1 MKLRPKFISGM
12 VLFVVLPVVAMGI
25 FTYVAFSNLVE
36 QKAATYFRL
45 ALQDADRMLN
55 FAMKEINSVTD
66 FAIIQ
71 DGLQDLLK
79 YPPGSVTS
87 VQKKELNSYI
97 MLHTQIT
104 SFTLYNNSKMVY
116 QTDHASVNI
125 PFETLVKLDLY
136 KEAIEMNGRPLWI
149 APGENNWSTNRNGE
163 LLVIRKIRDYHTL
176 EDIGTLLVTV
186 KADLLDQV
194 FWEASVDGDIILLN
208 EDGQIAYSK
217 SGRLIGDF
225 IANYGIGFNKLSN
238 NEYVIQPFIGESSF
252 IASIE
257 SARIGWNIVA
267 VTPEKHIFQEVQLVR
282 NIVIVVIMFLVMM
295 AFLFEKLFISKLVQ
309 TILKTVRGLR
319 QVEEGNFR
327 EITEIKQNN
336 DEVGLLIYGFNSMS
350 RQIKDLIA
358 QVEREQSQKKEAEM
372 SALVAQINPHF
383 IYNSLE
389 SINSLAI
396 LHGNRDISRMV
407 VSLGKLL
414 RISISENKEL
424 IPLYMELEH
433 IDHYMRIQKY
443 RFEDQFEFKLEM
455 REDLKYMMTQK
466 LIIQPIVENSLYHA
480 IEQMSEKG
488 EIIVKVIEDN
498 NDIVIF
504 VIDNG
509 PGFAHQELLRL
520 SEIYSKNSANS
531 RVGIKNVHNRLSIRF
546 GQRYGVIVCSAK
558 GFGTTVQ
565 IRIPKIVTEERIGG
579 LIND

>member
-1 MKLRPKFISGM
+1 MKLRPKFITGM

-25 FTYVAFSNLVE
+25 FTYFAFSNLVE

-45 ALQDADRMLN
+45 ALQDADRMLS

-66 FAIIQ
+66 LAIIQ
-71 DGLQDLLK
+71 DGLQELLK
-79 YPPGSVTS
+79 NPPGSVTS
-87 VQKKELNSYI
+87 VKKRELNSYI

-104 SFTLYNNSKMVY
+104 SFSLYNNTKLVY

-125 PFETLVKLDLY
+125 PFETLVQLDLY
-136 KEAIEMNGRPLWI
+136 EEAVKMNGRPLWI
-149 APGENNWSTNRNGE
+149 APGENNWTTNRNGE
-163 LLVIRKIRDYHTL
+163 LLLIRKIRDYHTL

-194 FWEASVDGDIILLN
+194 FWEASVDGDIILVN
-208 EDGQIAYSK
+208 EDGQIVHSK
-217 SGRLIGDF
+217 SGRLIGDSIF
-225 IANYGIGFNKLSN
+225 NQDIAMNQLAKQDYLIRQFDN
-238 NEYVIQPFIGESSF
+238 ESSF
-252 IASIE
+252 IASME
-257 SARIGWNIVA
+257 SSRIGWKILA
-267 VTPEKHIFQEVQLVR
+267 VTPEKHIFQEVYVVR
-282 NIVIVVIMFLVMM
+282 NLVIVVIMFLVLM

-336 DEVGLLIYGFNSMS
+336 DEVGMLIYGFNSMS
-350 RQIKDLIA
+350 RQIKDLIG
-358 QVEREQSQKKEAEM
+358 QVQREQHQKKEAEM

-396 LHGNRDISRMV
+396 LQGNRDISRMV

-433 IDHYMRIQKY
+433 VDHYMRIQKY
-443 RFEDQFEFKLEM
+443 RFEDQFEFKLELPD
-455 REDLKYMMTQK
+455 ELKYMMTQK
-466 LIIQPIVENSLYHA
+466 LIVQPIVENSLYHA
-480 IEQMSEKG
+480 IEPMSTKG
-488 EIIVKVIEDN
+488 EIIVKAIEDN
-498 NDIVIF
+498 MDIIIF

-509 PGFAHQELLRL
+509 PGFTNADLANLGSSQ
-520 SEIYSKNSANS
+520 SKKRTDSG
-531 RVGIKNVHNRLSIRF
+531 VGLNNVHNRLTIRF
-546 GQRYGVIVCSAK
+546 GQRYGVMVCSAE

-565 IRIPKIVTEERIGG
+565 IRIPKIVYEERVGG
-579 LIND
+579 LQQ